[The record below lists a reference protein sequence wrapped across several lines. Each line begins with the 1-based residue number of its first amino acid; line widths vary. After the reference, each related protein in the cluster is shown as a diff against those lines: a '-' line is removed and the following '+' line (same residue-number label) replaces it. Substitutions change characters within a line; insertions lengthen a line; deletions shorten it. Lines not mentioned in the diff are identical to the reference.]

1 MKRWAALV
9 IVIAASIAA
18 LVLVQ
23 RRKVE
28 SPVGPQAVLNAIA
41 ESERDATRVPARL
54 TRMSD
59 DDEIRA
65 GDEIARYE
73 QSSQNRKDP
82 QAPAIEAYLQQV
94 AGRMMPYAN
103 RKLPYKVHY
112 LPQAY
117 FVNAFALPGGHV
129 FIGAG
134 LMSLMDSEDE
144 LAAVLGHEM
153 EHIDH
158 YHSAER
164 LQTEATLRKI
174 PIAGALASIPVAIFQ
189 AGYTKDQEMEA
200 DRDGTYLA
208 YRAEYSPTG
217 ALRMFEAFQRFEGSA
232 RKRKASSPASE
243 VGEMAGELLAGY
255 FRSHPFASE
264 RAEAT
269 RQLISEKN
277 WPPRP
282 ERDLQLDCSNARKTI
297 ERPVQTGQPQ
307 KIETAYEPPCTMK
320 VASRSAASKGS
331 VT

>member
-1 MKRWAALV
+1 MRRWAALV
-9 IVIAASIAA
+9 IIVAAATAA

-28 SPVGPQAVLNAIA
+28 APVGPQGVLNAIA
-41 ESERDATRVPARL
+41 ESERDATRVPARM
-54 TRMSD
+54 TRISD

-65 GDEIARYE
+65 GNEIAKHE
-73 QSSQNRKDP
+73 QSSESRKDP
-82 QAPAIEAYLQQV
+82 ELPAIEAHLQQV
-94 AGRMMPYAN
+94 AGRMAPYTT
-103 RKLPYKVHY
+103 RKLPYRIHY
-112 LPQAY
+112 IADPW

-134 LMSLMDSEDE
+134 LIAVMETEDE
-144 LAAVLGHEM
+144 LASVLGHEM

-158 YHSAER
+158 YHCAER

-208 YRAEYSPTG
+208 YRVGYSPTG
-217 ALRMFEAFQRFEGSA
+217 ALRMFEAFEKFEGSA
-232 RKRKASSPASE
+232 RQRKASSP
-243 VGEMAGELLAGY
+243 GEEAGEVVSDLLTGY
-255 FRSHPFASE
+255 FRSHPFSAE

-269 RQLISEKN
+269 RRLISDKN

-282 ERDLQLDCSNARKTI
+282 ERDLQIDCTTAHKTI
-297 ERPVQTGQPQ
+297 NRYIAGSPAPTKNKDAG
-307 KIETAYEPPCTMK
+307 EPPCRMRPESK
-320 VASRSAASKGS
+320 AAVS
-331 VT
+331 VK